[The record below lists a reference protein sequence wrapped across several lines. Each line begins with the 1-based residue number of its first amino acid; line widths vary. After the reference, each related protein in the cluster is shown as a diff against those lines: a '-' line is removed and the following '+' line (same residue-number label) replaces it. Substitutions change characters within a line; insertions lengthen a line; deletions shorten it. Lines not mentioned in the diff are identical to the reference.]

1 MYASLQHR
9 DSVKQAMSN
18 TNDMNGM
25 WRTRHIFQEEERIC
39 EVERK
44 ECSPEECSTERA
56 PVHR

>member
-1 MYASLQHR
+1 M
-9 DSVKQAMSN
+9 KQAMSN

-25 WRTRHIFQEEERIC
+25 WHTRHIFQEEDRIC